1 MPVEER
7 SLTSRGVRKRGKAWL
22 LARAYQSHYVSE
34 IPDRITRASVISS
47 VSRMREIRTSGLM
60 SGGLETQ
67 SREPNCRHGAKAT
80 ERPPDP
86 KASAPAPD
94 STCAVER
101 RVFLVGCEAHP
112 TIVVSVG
119 SSRGGSWR
127 VRHGLK
133 HSGEKGC
140 VEQPSDRADR
150 NVNER

>member
-1 MPVEER
+1 MIE
-7 SLTSRGVRKRGKAWL
+7 SLQLGL
-22 LARAYQSHYVSE
+22 DLARLSQ
-34 IPDRITRASVISS
+34 
-47 VSRMREIRTSGLM
+47 
-60 SGGLETQ
+60 
-67 SREPNCRHGAKAT
+67 
-80 ERPPDP
+80 
-86 KASAPAPD
+86 
-94 STCAVER
+94 CAVER

-140 VEQPSDRADR
+140 VEQLGDRADR

>member
-60 SGGLETQ
+60 SGGLKTQ

-86 KASAPAPD
+86 KAGAPAPD
-94 STCAVER
+94 SSAPWKGAFSWWDAKPTQQLSFR
-101 RVFLVGCEAHP
+101 LVAAGAGHGGC
-112 TIVVSVG
+112 
-119 SSRGGSWR
+119 
-127 VRHGLK
+127 
-133 HSGEKGC
+133 
-140 VEQPSDRADR
+140 DMD
-150 NVNER
+150 

>member
-34 IPDRITRASVISS
+34 TPARITRASVISS

-86 KASAPAPD
+86 KAGAPAPD
-94 STCAVER
+94 STCTYPR
-101 RVFLVGCEAHP
+101 RNRLSRYTDIQLVYICTGWYTP
-112 TIVVSVG
+112 TGKRVS
-119 SSRGGSWR
+119 S
-127 VRHGLK
+127 
-133 HSGEKGC
+133 
-140 VEQPSDRADR
+140 
-150 NVNER
+150 